1 MNIISFK
8 DVWRYPSEHFAL
20 PEERRLPIYTLEETL
35 FSASLLPYCEKE
47 KRRLIATRIEQR
59 LEQLEYPIKPIG
71 ELSYYFK
78 NSDDTSAHILEA
90 SNFGTIEP
98 IVGAQQPTLRQ
109 SSPETDDDNSDD
121 IHFIENWLLDHYISI
136 NNNSHST
143 INIDIDTTHTR
154 TLNRLR
160 LEEVIAS
167 TPYNEQEAPEVTF
180 CNYITNTNSPFDAKE
195 FVYHTIHVGVYGK
208 ASVKS
213 TILSGLR
220 YLKEHLTDVDYR
232 KINTDIIENLNEL
245 SGKNINVAELL
256 SVISNNRPTSKCKY
270 LLEGKYPSLNELRSI
285 LLTGDKKDI
294 ETLSDNS
301 IDSMSDLLKS
311 IKVCDNKEV
320 HIDLIDKLTLEHR
333 DEIYALLVEYK
344 NNSDLVKL
352 KDISAYLFTAIARLE
367 SRYLNTTIVDGD
379 NSRLRAT
386 LVQDFKETIAYI
398 QSFEPGFNFLK
409 YYKEINYNKNIFIVE
424 KNVDG
429 FLVHVFKMIM
439 GF

>member
-8 DVWRYPSEHFAL
+8 DVWRYPSENFAL

-59 LEQLEYPIKPIG
+59 LEQLEYHIKPIG

-109 SSPETDDDNSDD
+109 YSPETDDDNSDD
-121 IHFIENWLLDHYISI
+121 IHFIENWLLDHHISI
-136 NNNSHST
+136 NNNTHST
-143 INIDIDTTHTR
+143 INIDIDTTRTR
-154 TLNRLR
+154 TSNGLR

-167 TPYNEQEAPEVTF
+167 TSYNEQEAPEVTF

-208 ASVKS
+208 ASIES

-220 YLKEHLTDVDYR
+220 YLKEHSTDVDYR
-232 KINTDIIENLNEL
+232 KINTVIIENLNEL

-294 ETLSDNS
+294 ETLSDSS
-301 IDSMSDLLKS
+301 INSMSDLLKS
-311 IKVCDNKEV
+311 IKICDNKEV

-367 SRYLNTTIVDGD
+367 SHYLNTPIADGD
-379 NSRLRAT
+379 NGRLRAT
-386 LVQDFKETIAYI
+386 LVQDFKEAIAYI

-429 FLVHVFKMIM
+429 FLVRVFKMIM